1 MTAFTAFDVP
11 EYIRS
16 MVPYVPGKP
25 IEETQREFKLK
36 RVIKLAS
43 NENPLG
49 PSPKAMLQMRG
60 ELKGM
65 HRYPDGSAYKLKRA
79 LSKHLSVKPTSLI
92 IGNGSNEIIDL
103 LIRTFCRTGDQVAT
117 SKAAFIAYALCAQ
130 IHGVETLQTEL

>member
-1 MTAFTAFDVP
+1 MTAFSVP

-49 PSPKAMLQMRG
+49 PSPKAILAMRKA
-60 ELKGM
+60 LKEM
-65 HRYPDGSAYKLKRA
+65 HRYPDGSAFKLKRA
-79 LSKHLSVKPTSLI
+79 LSKSLGVQPASLL

-103 LIRTFCRTGDQVAT
+103 LVRTYCLPGEAIAT
-117 SKAAFIAYALCAQ
+117 SKAAFIAYQLCAQ
-130 IHGVETLQTEL
+130 IHGVTTHL